1 MIKTILFATPNDRK
15 IKEAKAACDKYEIK
29 IEQIKLDIAEI
40 QSDNPEEIGRDK
52 IDKAIAQT
60 KKPVI
65 MSCGMGNHGE
75 IQDALNVLSSNEVT
89 LLYCVCSYPTN
100 KRDLNFTEMFKLWL
114 RFRKPVGFSSH
125 CPEIYPAIKAAGLG
139 ASVIEHHFTMSRK
152 LPGCDQSSSL
162 EPNEFRKMCDIIRE
176 LDKVP

>member
-60 KKPVI
+60 KKPV
-65 MSCGMGNHGE
+65 
-75 IQDALNVLSSNEVT
+75 
-89 LLYCVCSYPTN
+89 
-100 KRDLNFTEMFKLWL
+100 
-114 RFRKPVGFSSH
+114 
-125 CPEIYPAIKAAGLG
+125 
-139 ASVIEHHFTMSRK
+139 VITDTSWNICFERI
-152 LPGCDQSSSL
+152 P
-162 EPNEFRKMCDIIRE
+162 
-176 LDKVP
+176 